1 MTKNFG
7 FPFCSS
13 LFIKKILIRTFSEKK
28 LAILEELAEKDFL
41 LNEKEFFNIRLPL
54 WDANF
59 SLQMLRV
66 WEEAKRSVT
75 LTLWH
80 TFSPISLDNMEFIL
94 KIRKKG
100 IDFENENRNSQ
111 NLGLPAIFLNH
122 FQINWTKLS
131 WWGKINWQNYIL
143 LNLIKRMQ

>member
-1 MTKNFG
+1 M
-7 FPFCSS
+7 
-13 LFIKKILIRTFSEKK
+13 IRTFSEKK
-28 LAILEELAEKDFL
+28 LAILEELAEQDFL
-41 LNEKEFFNIRLPL
+41 LNEKELFDIRLPL

-80 TFSPISLDNMEFIL
+80 TFSPISLDNMDFIL
-94 KIRKKG
+94 KIRKKE

-111 NLGLPAIFLNH
+111 NLSLPAIFLNS
-122 FQINWTKLS
+122 FSDKLD
-131 WWGKINWQNYIL
+131 
-143 LNLIKRMQ
+143 